1 MLNLREG
8 NLSTA
13 QESCEK
19 NINIKDAKLVTK
31 VDQNQ
36 VTKIF
41 NEPGKSKQTADHSKQ
56 TCLKQVLMYLGVSK
70 K

>member
-1 MLNLREG
+1 MRLVLREG

-36 VTKIF
+36 VTKIC
-41 NEPGKSKQTADHSKQ
+41 NEPGKIKQTADHSKQ
-56 TCLKQVLMYLGVSK
+56 TMPEASLNVPWHQ
-70 K
+70 